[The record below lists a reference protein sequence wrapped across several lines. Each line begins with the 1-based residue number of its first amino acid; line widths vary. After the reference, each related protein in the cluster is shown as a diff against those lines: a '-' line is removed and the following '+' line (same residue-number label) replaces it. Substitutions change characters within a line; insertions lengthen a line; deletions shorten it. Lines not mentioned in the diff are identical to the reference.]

1 MWRADRLET
10 IANTCHIRA
19 RRRRRPPHVGPAPS
33 DSEAWLASRTFK
45 KEVRMTTLITPAFL
59 FDYATPAE
67 FDDYRCVVN
76 AAGTQ
81 VIFERAPYDPTTKE
95 PGPSELY
102 LLTIGGDSP
111 APLFQP
117 SIAPETNRPDWFW
130 GSKGTV
136 AFGYIPASGDT
147 ANQVGTAESTGS
159 GSKPLGPLTI
169 HRVYPTWFP
178 DGDLLAVMNSTNKA
192 APSLEILHSSNGK
205 HKRGDVQGS
214 SLWSGMPSVNQTNS
228 SLIAFAGQP
237 KAWGG
242 AYDQDKNYIWVV
254 DTSKSPLSPVP
265 LEAGAV
271 GNTNSFDA
279 AFQGRAPWWSPDGA
293 WVVFE
298 SNRAGGGYAIYLYE
312 YDTSGP
318 AIQITP
324 ASYNCNHAKWFPNG
338 FANGPAGNFQLI
350 VAAWQNGGAT
360 RPKGPY
366 GLASLDLTP
375 LNITF

>member
-1 MWRADRLET
+1 
-10 IANTCHIRA
+10 
-19 RRRRRPPHVGPAPS
+19 
-33 DSEAWLASRTFK
+33 
-45 KEVRMTTLITPAFL
+45 MTTLITPAFL

-81 VIFERAPYDPTTKE
+81 VIFERAPYDPTTKKS
-95 PGPSELY
+95 GPSELY
-102 LLTIGGDSP
+102 LLTLGGDSP

-136 AFGYIPASGDT
+136 AFSYIPASGDT

-159 GSKPLGPLTI
+159 GSNLLGSLTN

-178 DGDLLAVMNSTNKA
+178 DGKLLAVMNSTNKA
-192 APSLEILHSSNGK
+192 APSLAILYSSTGK
-205 HKRGDVQGS
+205 TERGDVQGS

-237 KAWGG
+237 QAWGG

-254 DTSKSPLSPVP
+254 DTSVSPPAPVP
-265 LEAGAV
+265 LEVGAWNQT
-271 GNTNSFDA
+271 GSFDKN
-279 AFQGRAPWWSPDGA
+279 FQGRAPWWSPDGA

-298 SNRAGGGYAIYLYE
+298 SNRASPPSRSNKNGMYAIFVYKFG
-312 YDTSGP
+312 SPGP
-318 AIQITP
+318 AIQITAP
-324 ASYNCNHAKWFPNG
+324 SYDCNHAKWFPNG
-338 FANGPAGNFQLI
+338 FNGVPGPFKLI

-360 RPKGPY
+360 PPLGPY